1 MVGQRCL
8 FISGCGAVDS
18 ALGLGPRGRRFESFH
33 PDHIVFLLKSTI
45 ISYGGFSFITE
56 IGLSRARRLDTTSR
70 YLASSSIKSD
80 VSSIVLRYEWT
91 SSTNSPRVGN
101 AFCKSSNSF
110 CDAVMVALTALI

>member
-1 MVGQRCL
+1 MRSSL
-8 FISGCGAVDS
+8 
-18 ALGLGPRGRRFESFH
+18 
-33 PDHIVFLLKSTI
+33 DHIVFSLKSTI

-56 IGLSRARRLDTTSR
+56 IELSRARRFDTTSR
-70 YLASSSIKSD
+70 YTASSSIKSD
-80 VSSIVLRYEWT
+80 VSSMVLRYEWT